1 MCGIIAARVTDDAT
15 PFLLDGLERLDHRG
29 HDSVGVAVRTAA
41 GRIATTRTLTRVG
54 DLRTRLAGR
63 SGTVPASDAST
74 GVGIGHVRRAT
85 HGPVREA
92 DAHPHAD
99 CTGRV
104 SIVHD
109 GVVDNARRLR
119 TVLERQGHV
128 FTSDVDSEVIAHLV
142 ERALVV
148 DPDLMLAVQLATAQ
162 LEGSW
167 ALVVLDAR
175 DGRMVAAANG
185 SPLVVGR
192 SDRGDFAAS
201 DVGAIAAWCET
212 FVPLRDGD
220 VVELGEAWA
229 WSSEGI
235 AVPVPFPTPSPFAAV
250 TPDRGHHPDHMA
262 KEIAEQPAVARDL
275 LARLRHRTVDGST
288 WAGLGLP
295 AFRRL
300 AVVACGTSLHAG
312 QVVAGTIRT
321 LGGVPTDVVVASEA
335 EQVVLGHGTLV
346 LAIDGSGETA
356 DVLRALDQLDPR
368 HPVLAL
374 TDDVHSSLAR
384 RADAVLDC
392 HTGPE
397 VGVVATKRFT
407 AQVVVGVTTVLS
419 ALVASGRLDTARA
432 TALVEDLAE
441 LPDRMSAAAAVAAER
456 IPLLA
461 ATVRDAPGFLLT
473 GRGPG
478 LPYAAEG
485 ALKLTQ
491 LSGRWAEAHPAGDL
505 QHGLLARVDEG
516 TPVLVV
522 DHGDR
527 RLQTA
532 VAHVRAHGGFVVTIG
547 GEDSDVPVLSAP
559 GGLTTTG
566 PARPGG
572 TTGLAWGRDLAPWG
586 PVEAVVPLQ
595 MLARELAL
603 QHGFEVDKPRHA
615 AGSVTV
621 RWPGTATPT
630 G

>member
-15 PFLLDGLERLDHRG
+15 PFLLDGLERLEYRG
-29 HDSVGVAVRTAA
+29 YDSVGVAVRTAT
-41 GRIATTRTLTRVG
+41 GRIATTRALSRVG
-54 DLRTRLAGR
+54 DLRARLVGR
-63 SGTVPASDAST
+63 SGTVPAADAAT
-74 GVGIGHVRRAT
+74 GAGIGHIRWAT
-85 HGPVREA
+85 HGSVREEN
-92 DAHPHAD
+92 AHPHAD

-104 SIVHD
+104 SIVHN
-109 GVVDNARRLR
+109 GIVDNARRLR
-119 TVLERQGHV
+119 GVLERQGHV

-142 ERALVV
+142 ERALGV

-220 VVELGEAWA
+220 VVELGEAWS
-229 WSSEGI
+229 WSSEGV

-250 TPDRGHHPDHMA
+250 APDRGHHPDHMA
-262 KEIAEQPAVARDL
+262 KEIAEQPAVVADL
-275 LARLRHRTVDGST
+275 LARVRHRTVDGST

-295 AFRRL
+295 AFHRL
-300 AVVACGTSLHAG
+300 AVVACGSSLHAG
-312 QVVAGTIRT
+312 QVVAATIRS

-335 EQVVLGHGTLV
+335 EHAVLARGTLV
-346 LAIDGSGETA
+346 LAISGSGETA

-368 HPVLAL
+368 HPVLAM

-397 VGVVATKRFT
+397 VGVAATKRFT

-419 ALVASGRLDTARA
+419 ALVASGRLDPARA

-441 LPDRMSAAAAVAAER
+441 LPERMTAAAAVAAER
-456 IPLLA
+456 VPLLA

-473 GRGPG
+473 GRGSG

-485 ALKLTQ
+485 ALKLTE
-491 LSGRWAEAHPAGDL
+491 LSHRWAEAHPAGEL
-505 QHGLLARVDEG
+505 QHGPLARVDEG

-532 VAHVRAHGGFVVTIG
+532 VAQVRARGGFVVTIG
-547 GEDSDVPVLSAP
+547 GEEADVPAL
-559 GGLTTTG
+559 
-566 PARPGG
+566 ARRGRG
-572 TTGLAWGRDLAPWG
+572 TAAELAWGRDLAPWG

-603 QHGFEVDKPRHA
+603 QHGCEVDKPRHA

-621 RWPGTATPT
+621 R
-630 G
+630 